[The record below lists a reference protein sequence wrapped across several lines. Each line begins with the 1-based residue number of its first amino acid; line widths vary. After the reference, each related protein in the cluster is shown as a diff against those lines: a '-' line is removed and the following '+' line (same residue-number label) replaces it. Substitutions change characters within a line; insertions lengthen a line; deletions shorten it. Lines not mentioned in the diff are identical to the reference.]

1 MFTGD
6 PFDYTIDIPI
16 YHMRRIRMGDP
27 RSNVMTSPQ
36 TMFACSEV
44 RRIA

>member
-16 YHMRRIRMGDP
+16 YHMRRIRMDNP
-27 RSNVMTSPQ
+27 RSNVMTSPRPS
-36 TMFACSEV
+36 TCSEV